1 MARDGFCG
9 TDNALMA
16 TVDELHARLRKV
28 EAMAAGGSTPAE
40 RATARRIAKS
50 IKEELLERGASAVA
64 PAVGDAR
71 REELLRQQRE
81 LDAHEA
87 MLRARLAEL
96 QRQLAEM
103 QRVALPEYVVVI
115 EVEGESSGGAGYWSP
130 GASIFGGRRW

>member
-1 MARDGFCG
+1 
-9 TDNALMA
+9 MA
-16 TVDELHARLRKV
+16 TVHELQERLRKV
-28 EAMAAGGSTPAE
+28 EAMAAGGSTVAE
-40 RATARRIAKS
+40 RATARRIAKG
-50 IKEELLERGASAVA
+50 IREELLERGASAVA

-103 QRVALPEYVVVI
+103 QRTALPEHVVVY
-115 EVEGESSGGAGYWSP
+115 EVEGESAGGAGFWQP